1 MVTSMKTS
9 LTLFATVALLALAA
23 NSALAGDDYRRGGAH
38 GDRDQSHYRGG
49 DYRGNGHPGR
59 GFRARHDYRPR
70 HEYHYY
76 HEARPVY
83 YHRPSHYYSYS
94 PSHHHGYEHHR
105 HHDHHDGR
113 DLIAIIGGAVLVHEI
128 LNH

>member
-1 MVTSMKTS
+1 MKTLLS
-9 LTLFATVALLALAA
+9 LFAAVALLVLAVRPALAD
-23 NSALAGDDYRRGGAH
+23 DDYRRGGGARW
-38 GDRDQSHYRGG
+38 DRDQFHYRGG
-49 DYRGNGHPGR
+49 DYHGNGHPDR

-70 HEYHYY
+70 IEHEYHYY
-76 HEARPVY
+76 HEVRPVY
-83 YHRPSHYYSYS
+83 YHRPSHYYLSY
-94 PSHHHGYEHHR
+94 HDHEYEHHR

>member
-1 MVTSMKTS
+1 MKTLFS
-9 LTLFATVALLALAA
+9 LFAAVALLVLAVRPALAD
-23 NSALAGDDYRRGGAH
+23 DDYRRGGARW
-38 GDRDQSHYRGG
+38 DRDQSHYRGG
-49 DYRGNGHPGR
+49 DYHGNGDPGR

-70 HEYHYY
+70 IEHEYHYY
-76 HEARPVY
+76 HEVRPVY
-83 YHRPSHYYSYS
+83 HHRPSHYYSSY
-94 PSHHHGYEHHR
+94 HHHEYEHHR